1 MKTFITKHPVA
12 AFIILTFAIS
22 FLIGFPL
29 KLFILNQLFRGQE
42 LGLNYYS
49 KIFIVFGPA
58 LAAII
63 VTSVTSGKAGITAL
77 LGKLKPNTKHLIWWL
92 ALPVTGTLLTMLAF
106 MIQGATTQEMISAIV
121 KNRGLFL
128 AHLALTTLIIG
139 IGEELG
145 WRGWLLPRL
154 SKGRTIT
161 SAILMV
167 FIIWAL
173 WHFPL
178 LLSGYKVAIP
188 FLIINLSMSI
198 IFTCVWQRV
207 NGNIFVLA
215 IAHASVDFPE
225 AFFESRALATG
236 HSWNDILNMWAVLSI
251 IYAVPAIIVFF
262 TLIAPKSPEGH
273 LHI

>member
-1 MKTFITKHPVA
+1 MKTFITKYPVA
-12 AFIILTFAIS
+12 AFIILTFGIS

-63 VTSVTSGKAGITAL
+63 VTAVTSGKAGITAL
-77 LGKLKPNTKHLIWWL
+77 IGQLKPNPKHLIWWL
-92 ALPVTGTLLTMLAF
+92 ALPVAGTLLTVLAF
-106 MIQGATTQEMISAIV
+106 IPQGVTAPEMINLIG
-121 KNRGLFL
+121 KNWGFFL
-128 AHLALTTLIIG
+128 AHLVLTTLMIG

-145 WRGWLLPRL
+145 WRGWLLPKL
-154 SKGRTIT
+154 SETRTLT
-161 SAILMV
+161 SATLIV

-188 FLIINLSMSI
+188 FVIINLSMSV
-198 IFTCVWQRV
+198 IFTWIWQRV

-225 AFFESRALATG
+225 AFFESRVIATG
-236 HSWNDILNMWAVLSI
+236 HNWNDILNMWAILST
-251 IYAVPAIIVFF
+251 IYAVPAIIIFF
-262 TLIAPKSPEGH
+262 VLRAHQSPKGEAF
-273 LHI
+273 